1 MEFPVH
7 KEYPPVQE
15 FIIYILNQQMVYFK
29 PNMTEEKIQ
38 AKMDRSH
45 STLMAF
51 FDYNVEHLNGCH
63 LLYQE
68 FPEYYVFY

>member
-1 MEFPVH
+1 MKFPVH
-7 KEYPPVQE
+7 KEYLLVQE
-15 FIIYILNQQMVYFK
+15 LIIHILNQQVVYFK

-38 AKMDRSH
+38 TKIDRSH

-51 FDYNVEHLNGCH
+51 FDYNAEYLNGCH

-68 FPEYYVFY
+68 FPEYYMFY

>member
-15 FIIYILNQQMVYFK
+15 LTIHLLNQQVVYFK
-29 PNMTEEKIQ
+29 PNMTEEEIQ
-38 AKMDRSH
+38 SKMDHSH

-51 FDYNVEHLNGCH
+51 LITMQSILMDVIYSIKSK
-63 LLYQE
+63 
-68 FPEYYVFY
+68 

>member
-15 FIIYILNQQMVYFK
+15 LTIHLLNQQVVYFK
-29 PNMTEEKIQ
+29 PNMTEEEIQ
-38 AKMDRSH
+38 SKMDHSH

-51 FDYNVEHLNGCH
+51 FDYNAKHFDGRH

-68 FPEYYVFY
+68 